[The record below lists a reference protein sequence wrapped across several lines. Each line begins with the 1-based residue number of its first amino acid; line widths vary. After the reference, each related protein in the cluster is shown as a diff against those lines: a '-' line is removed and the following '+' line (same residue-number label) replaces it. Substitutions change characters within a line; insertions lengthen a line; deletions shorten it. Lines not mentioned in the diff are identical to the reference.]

1 MAKSCCAVVGVIGF
15 PLQVYDTLELI
26 HTSSVKPN
34 MQSKT
39 CVNITEKY
47 FSLGDFRKSRFFSS
61 REGRD
66 FRGTE
71 LNPQTNTTM
80 TTIKE
85 NRGNRD

>member
-1 MAKSCCAVVGVIGF
+1 
-15 PLQVYDTLELI
+15 
-26 HTSSVKPN
+26 

-39 CVNITEKY
+39 CVNITEEY
-47 FSLGDFRKSRFFSS
+47 FSLGDFPKSRFFSS